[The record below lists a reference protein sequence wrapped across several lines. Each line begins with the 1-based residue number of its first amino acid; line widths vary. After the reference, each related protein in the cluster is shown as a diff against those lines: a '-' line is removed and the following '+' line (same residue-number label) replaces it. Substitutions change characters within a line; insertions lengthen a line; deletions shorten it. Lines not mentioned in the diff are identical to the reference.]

1 MLSVVRRRAVR
12 HWAIVVAATTLVAV
26 PTAADAAPAA
36 PTAAAA
42 VPAQEPE
49 ATESGDEAATRAVAQ
64 VQEPET
70 LAQADPATVAS
81 AIEAVNE
88 NVFDQLEQ
96 LRGAQGVVDTALAA
110 LAEADA
116 AVQNAELSIEELTAQ
131 SDEVVIDAFIN
142 PPAESALDVFE
153 SDTIYDATIKQAIL
167 DMRADESA
175 GVLTR
180 LAEERS
186 AFEDHQAEQEQRRQ
200 EADTARA
207 DAEAAYA
214 DLESAVSQQ
223 TQFVLEVQQGLDAAA
238 AAATTPEE
246 AAAIEARRAALQ
258 SELDQV
264 QEERAAAE
272 AAAEAE
278 RLRRAAEER
287 AVAEG
292 IFICPVAGPM
302 NFTDTWGAARS
313 GGRTHQGTDMMAD
326 IGVPTVAPASGE
338 VEHRGTSLGG
348 MSWYVYGDDG
358 HTYYGTHLSAY
369 ENVGVGHVSAGT
381 VIGYVGDSGNAA
393 GIPHLHFEYH
403 PNGGSAVNPYPALDR
418 ACPDH

>member
-1 MLSVVRRRAVR
+1 VLSVVRRRAVR
-12 HWAIVVAATTLVAV
+12 HWAIAVAVTTLVAV
-26 PTAADAAPAA
+26 PTAADAAPGVPAA
-36 PTAAAA
+36 PAAPGQDPPAGNDEEVATQA
-42 VPAQEPE
+42 V
-49 ATESGDEAATRAVAQ
+49 VQ

-70 LAQADPATVAS
+70 LAQADPETLAS

-88 NVFDQLEQ
+88 NVFDQLAQ
-96 LRGAQGVVDTALAA
+96 LRAAHGVVDTAIAA

-116 AVQNAELSIEELTAQ
+116 AVQNAELSIEDLTAQ

-142 PPAESALDVFE
+142 PPAESAFDVFE
-153 SDTIYDATIKQAIL
+153 SDSIYDATLKQAIL

-175 GVLTR
+175 DVLTR
-180 LAEERS
+180 LAEERA
-186 AFEDHQAEQEQRRQ
+186 AFEDHQAEQEQRRE
-200 EADTARA
+200 EADAARA

-223 TQFVLEVQQGLDAAA
+223 TQFVLDVQQRLDAEAAA
-238 AAATTPEE
+238 ASTPEQ
-246 AAAIEARRAALQ
+246 AAAVEARRAALQ
-258 SELDQV
+258 AELDRV
-264 QEERAAAE
+264 QEERAAAA

-278 RLRRAAEER
+278 RLRREAEER
-287 AVAEG
+287 AIAQG
-292 IFICPVAGPM
+292 IFLCPVAGPM

-313 GGRTHQGTDMMAD
+313 GGRTHQGTDMLAD
-326 IGVPTVAPASGE
+326 TGTPTVAPASGE

-369 ENVGVGHVSAGT
+369 ENVGVGHVTAGT

-403 PNGGSAVNPYPALDR
+403 PNGGSAINPYPALDR

>member
-1 MLSVVRRRAVR
+1 VLSVVRR
-12 HWAIVVAATTLVAV
+12 WAIVVAATTLVAV
-26 PTAADAAPAA
+26 PTAADAAPAPAA
-36 PTAAAA
+36 PAPA
-42 VPAQEPE
+42 PAQEPA
-49 ATESGDEAATRAVAQ
+49 ATGGEDEAATRAVAQ

-70 LAQADPATVAS
+70 LAQADPAAVAS
-81 AIEAVNE
+81 AIEAVNA

-96 LRGAQGVVDTALAA
+96 LRAAQGVVDTAITA

-153 SDTIYDATIKQAIL
+153 SETIYDATIKQAIL

-186 AFEDHQAEQEQRRQ
+186 AFEGHKAEQEQRRQ

-223 TQFVLEVQQGLDAAA
+223 TQFVLDVQQGLDAAA

-258 SELDQV
+258 GELDRV

-278 RLRRAAEER
+278 RLRREAEER
-287 AVAEG
+287 AIAEG

-302 NFTDTWGAARS
+302 NFSDTWGAARS
-313 GGRTHQGTDMMAD
+313 GGRSHQGTDMLAD
-326 IGVPTVAPASGE
+326 TGVPTVAPASGR

-369 ENVGVGHVSAGT
+369 ENQGVGHVAAGT

-393 GIPHLHFEYH
+393 GTPHLHFEYH

-418 ACPDH
+418 ACPNH